1 MSSRTAEEC
10 KKGKASESLLE
21 RAVEKSMRAEKKRP
35 VNDGHELGS
44 N

>member
-10 KKGKASESLLE
+10 KKGKTFASLLE

-35 VNDGHELGS
+35 V
-44 N
+44 